1 MTNLGEAGVA
11 LIREFEQCRL
21 RAYKPTPD
29 DVWTIGWGHTAGVRM
44 GDTCTQEEA
53 DAWFAEDVVRFEQA
67 VNAAVTVPLT
77 QNEFDALV
85 SFAYNVG
92 VGAFRGSTLVR
103 LLNNSDYE
111 GAEKQFLRWTKQA
124 GNELAGLVRRRNA
137 ERDLFNTA

>member
-1 MTNLGEAGVA
+1 MNLGEAGAA

>member
-1 MTNLGEAGVA
+1 MMNLGEAGVA